1 MAGYRRAGAGQFTNA
16 TTIND
21 QMDRQRAAYR
31 SRNEARRS
39 SPELGVGHDTSSLF
53 RFDDDNGLDSV
64 FAQSVSTFESLDI
77 SQGVGDQNPDF
88 QRQPSLDSL
97 SSRTMFNDLE
107 NAIDKPNKKGPNL
120 AVPDINKLQSGAIV
134 PGSEAPQGAENN
146 RSRGFGWE
154 DGRNVEGSGEA
165 TIGSYFSRHYN
176 AQNTSQIKPIFGE
189 AKSPLGD
196 TNIDYNQPE

>member
-31 SRNEARRS
+31 SRNEARNA
-39 SPELGVGHDTSSLF
+39 PAELGIGHDTSALF
-53 RFDDDNGLDSV
+53 KADSDI
-64 FAQSVSTFESLDI
+64 FGSSVSTFAILDI
-77 SQGVGDQNPDF
+77 SSAAGAGENPDF
-88 QRQPSLDSL
+88 QFGGDQR
-97 SSRTMFNDLE
+97 SSKSVEMFNDLN
-107 NAIDKPNKKGPNL
+107 NAEDMPNQKGPNL